1 MYVVEVWDRKLDDG
15 SAERRIG
22 RSAVVMVN
30 RAAEILPSS
39 IARRL
44 MLGGVGRSLDCVLE
58 LLMIGPA
65 RASVANIRK
74 CALRWLRATLLNSP
88 QFARAART
96 GMPRALRSSLQK
108 LHIFKKH
115 WSSAQTQDLAVPNV
129 AKICK
134 LWLACHFRHS
144 GVNGSQVKQEVQLR
158 DHGLRRFSRPPLY
171 NSCNAFPNQATQ
183 SLHIP

>member
-30 RAAEILPSS
+30 RAAEILLIP

-44 MLGGVGRSLDCVLE
+44 MLSGVGRSLNYVLE
-58 LLMIGPA
+58 LIVIGPA
-65 RASVANIRK
+65 RASAANIRK
-74 CALRWLRATLLNSP
+74 CALRWLRAILLNIP

-108 LHIFKKH
+108 TTYFRKAVELGPKRRTLLAPFMYQMSRRSVSYGSPAIFTTPE
-115 WSSAQTQDLAVPNV
+115 SMAA
-129 AKICK
+129 
-134 LWLACHFRHS
+134 R
-144 GVNGSQVKQEVQLR
+144 
-158 DHGLRRFSRPPLY
+158 
-171 NSCNAFPNQATQ
+171 
-183 SLHIP
+183 